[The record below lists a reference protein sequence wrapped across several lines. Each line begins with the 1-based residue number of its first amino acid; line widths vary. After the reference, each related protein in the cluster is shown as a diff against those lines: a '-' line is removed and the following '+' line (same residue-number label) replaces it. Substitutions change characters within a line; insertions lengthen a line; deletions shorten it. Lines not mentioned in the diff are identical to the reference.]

1 MKTKKI
7 LAVLA
12 GMLMLIL
19 VAACA
24 GGDTAAPAATPAPA
38 ATQAPAAGGAEAAAP
53 ATPADDGLSGHVR
66 FWHHNTMDSRRI
78 PLQDGVDEFTAEN
91 PGVSVDVEV
100 IANDVYKTALRTAMA
115 GGDGPGVFH
124 SWGGGWLRAFVNEGL
139 VVDLTDYVSDWMH
152 LFSDAAVG
160 MVTFDGRIWAV
171 PYINSS
177 TILYYNTAMFDRLG
191 LSAPTTFAELEH
203 VAGVLLDN
211 GIYPFAEAN
220 LTRWPGAQHFVL
232 WSMRIGGADIFERAI
247 AGEVTFE
254 HPAFI
259 EAGHIVQNMVRDGWF
274 PAGHNG
280 MNWDT
285 GESRMMM
292 YLEQAGMI
300 VQTAGFVSTA
310 FSENPEFF
318 DNLGI
323 ALFPTI
329 EGGAGL
335 ATDILA
341 GVNAFSVST
350 FAEDPE
356 AAVALIQ
363 KLTTSDTVQ
372 QSLADNATI
381 GAKQGLSYPSAQLQ
395 TAVAQLGNAT
405 FLQNF
410 IDQTLTP
417 RLTEAHLSTTQALHG
432 LTMTPEEAAAYM
444 QSVFEADD
452 GSFD

>member
-1 MKTKKI
+1 MKKMKTLFAL
-7 LAVLA
+7 LAA
-12 GMLMLIL
+12 MLTVVFL
-19 VAACA
+19 AACA
-24 GGDTAAPAATPAPA
+24 GGDTPAPA
-38 ATQAPAAGGAEAAAP
+38 ATTGTQAPAGTEAPAAG
-53 ATPADDGLSGHVR
+53 DDGLSGHVR

-78 PLQDGVDEFTAEN
+78 PLQAGADEFMAEN
-91 PGVSVDVEV
+91 PGVTVDVEV

-191 LSAPTTFAELEH
+191 ISAPTTFAELEH
-203 VAGVLLDN
+203 VAQVLLDN

-310 FSENPEFF
+310 FSENPDFF
-318 DNLGI
+318 ENLGI

-335 ATDILA
+335 STDILA

-356 AAVALIQ
+356 AAIALIQ

-372 QSLADNATI
+372 QTLADNATI
-381 GAKQGLSYPSAQLQ
+381 GAKQGLTYPSVQLQ
-395 TAVAQLGNAT
+395 TAVAQLSEAT